1 MKLSEF
7 SIRRPV
13 FATVISLLLVILGL
27 VSLTRLAIREYPEV
41 DPVFVSITT
50 NYLGAGAAIV
60 ENKITQV
67 IEDRIAGLEGI
78 ETIRSNSRDGHSTI
92 NVEFSPDRDVDAAA
106 NDVRD
111 RVGRVIDDLPEEADP
126 PEIQKAEAIG
136 EAIVYLNLSS
146 ERMSGLELT
155 DYAER
160 VLLDQ
165 LSATPG
171 VARVNINGE
180 RRQAVRIW
188 IDRQAL
194 AARAL
199 TVADIEGA
207 LRRENVELPAGRL
220 ESSEREFSLRTDTGL
235 SKVEDFRQLSIGRG
249 ADGSLVRLGDVARV
263 ELGAENERSVS
274 RSTGLPGISLGI
286 EQNSKANTLEV
297 AKEIYKTLDR
307 IRPGLP
313 AGMSLTINIDRA
325 DSINASLREV
335 MIALGI
341 SMTVVLL
348 VIFLFL
354 GNLRATLVPA
364 VTIPISIIATFM
376 VMDALDYSINVL
388 TLLGLVLAI
397 GLVVDDAIVVLE
409 NIFRRVEEGQ
419 PSLLA
424 AIDGSKEI
432 GFAVIATT
440 LVLISVFVPI
450 SFLPGAIGR
459 LFREFGFTLAAAV
472 MFSAL
477 VALTL
482 TPVMATRLFR
492 QGHERSGFARRVDS
506 FFQRLSQAYQH
517 RLRILL
523 GRPWLIVGGTLVL
536 VSVAIF
542 ALNALPREF
551 APSGDLGFVRVE
563 LDAPEGATLEY
574 TERQLLKAEQILFR
588 EKERY
593 GDIRRFIMRIGSGG
607 GSGTSEVNEVRGFVL
622 LTDWG
627 ERDRSATDVADSLTA
642 QFAALPGVRS
652 RIYPV
657 QGLGTRGFGRP
668 LQVVIGGPDYQ
679 TLAGWSDHILDVAHA
694 NPGLVG
700 LESNFRERKPQ
711 IDVAVDR
718 DRAAE
723 LGVSLES
730 VGRTLETVLGSRVV
744 TTYVD
749 RGREYKVILQGE
761 SQDRAVPS
769 DLQNLYVRSDRSGE
783 LVPLANLVRL
793 TETSGAMQLNR
804 FDRMRSI
811 TISAGLAP
819 GYTLGEAVPYF
830 QELVRKE
837 LPPAARLSFDGDA
850 REYLRTEGQFGT
862 TFLFAIAIVFLVLAA
877 LFESFKQP
885 AVIMT
890 TVPLALIGAV
900 AGLAIFRLAG
910 SPMSLNIF
918 SQIAMIMLVGIAAK
932 NGVLI
937 VEFSNQLR
945 DQGLERVE
953 AVVRAASIRL
963 RPVLMTSLC
972 TAFGSLPFLLAK
984 GAGSEQREPIG
995 VVVFFGTTI
1004 AVFLTLFAVPAVYA
1018 LVAGEHRSPH
1028 YLAGLIERLRAGT
1041 PPPVSSHG
1049 GPAQVSEK

>member
-27 VSLTRLAIREYPEV
+27 VSLTRLAVREYPEV
-41 DPVFVSITT
+41 DPVFVSIET

-78 ETIRSNSRDGHSTI
+78 ETMRSNSRDGHSAI
-92 NVEFSPDRDVDAAA
+92 SVEFSADRDVDGAA
-106 NDVRD
+106 NDIRD
-111 RVGRVIDDLPEEADP
+111 RVGRVVDELPEEADP

-136 EAIVYLNLSS
+136 EAVMYLNLSS
-146 ERMSGLELT
+146 DRMSVLELT

-160 VLLDQ
+160 VLVDQ

-171 VARVNINGE
+171 VARVSINGA

-199 TVADIEGA
+199 TVADIEA
-207 LRRENVELPAGRL
+207 SLRRENVELPAGRL
-220 ESSEREFSLRTDTGL
+220 ESSEREFTLRTDTGL
-235 SKVEDFRQLSIGRG
+235 SRVEDFRRLSIGRG
-249 ADGSLVRLGDVARV
+249 PGGYLVRLGDVARV

-274 RSTGLPGISLGI
+274 RSMGLPGVSLGV
-286 EQNSKANTLEV
+286 EQMSRANTLEV
-297 AKEIYKTLDR
+297 AKEIYRVLDR

-313 AGMSLTINIDRA
+313 AGMTLAINVDRA
-325 DSINASLREV
+325 DSIYASLREV
-335 MIALGI
+335 VIALGI
-341 SMTVVLL
+341 SMSVVLL

-354 GNLRATLVPA
+354 GNVRATLVPA
-364 VTIPISIIATFM
+364 VTIPISVIATFM
-376 VMDALDYSINVL
+376 FMDVMGYSINVL

-409 NIFRRVEEGQ
+409 NIFRRVEQGQ
-419 PSLLA
+419 PPLLA
-424 AIDGSKEI
+424 AIDGSREI

-450 SFLPGAIGR
+450 SFLPGSIGR
-459 LFREFGFTLAAAV
+459 LFREFGLTLASAV
-472 MFSAL
+472 LFSAL

-482 TPVMATRLFR
+482 TPVMSSRLFR
-492 QGHERSGFARRVDS
+492 LGQQRSAFAQRIDR
-506 FFQRLSQAYQH
+506 FFRLLSQAYEH
-517 RLRILL
+517 RLRALL
-523 GRPWLIVGGTLVL
+523 GRPWLIIGATAALV
-536 VSVAIF
+536 VIAGI

-551 APSGDLGFVRVE
+551 APSADLGWVRIE
-563 LDAPEGATLEY
+563 LDAPEGASLEY
-574 TERQLLKAEQILFR
+574 TERQLMKAEQVLFR
-588 EKERY
+588 ERQQY

-607 GSGTSEVNEVRGFVL
+607 ATGTTEVNEIRGFIL
-622 LTDWG
+622 LEDW
-627 ERDRSATDVADSLTA
+627 RDRERSAAEVAASLTM
-642 QFAALPGVRS
+642 QFAELPGIRP
-652 RIYPV
+652 RIYAV

-668 LQVVIGGPDYQ
+668 VQVVIGGPDYQ
-679 TLAGWSDHILDVAHA
+679 TLAGWSDRLLDLARR
-694 NPGLVG
+694 NPGLEGV
-700 LESNFRERKPQ
+700 ETNFRERKPQ
-711 IDVAVDR
+711 IDVTVDR

-723 LGVSLES
+723 LGISLET

-749 RGREYKVILQGE
+749 RGREYRVILQGQA
-761 SQDRAVPS
+761 QDRVVPS

-783 LVPLANLVRL
+783 LVPLANLVAL
-793 TETSGAMQLNR
+793 TESSGAMQLNR
-804 FDRMRSI
+804 YDRMRSI
-811 TISAGLAP
+811 TISAALAP
-819 GYTLGEAVPYF
+819 GYTMGEALDYF
-830 QELVRKE
+830 EELVRTE
-837 LPPAARLSFDGDA
+837 LPPAARLSFDGES
-850 REYLRTEGQFGT
+850 REYQRTQGQFGS
-862 TFLFAIAIVFLVLAA
+862 TFVFAIAIVFLVLAA

-900 AGLAIFRLAG
+900 LGLTVFRLAG

-918 SQIAMIMLVGIAAK
+918 SQIAMVMLVGIAAK

-937 VEFSNQLR
+937 VEFANQLR
-945 DQGLERVE
+945 DQGFERVE
-953 AVVRAASIRL
+953 AVARAASIRL

-972 TAFGSLPFLLAK
+972 TAFGSLPFLLAT
-984 GAGSEQREPIG
+984 GAGAEQREPIG

-1004 AVFLTLFAVPAVYA
+1004 AVLLTLFAVPAVYA
-1018 LVAGEHRSPH
+1018 LLAGEHRSPH
-1028 YLAGLIERLRAGT
+1028 YLQGLIERLRAAA
-1041 PPPVSSHG
+1041 PAPVSSRD
-1049 GPAQVSEK
+1049 GPIQVIDK

>member
-1 MKLSEF
+1 MTLSEF

-27 VSLTRLAIREYPEV
+27 IALTRLAIREYPDVE
-41 DPVFVSITT
+41 PVVVSITT
-50 NYLGAGAAIV
+50 SYLGAGAAIV

-78 ETIRSNSRDGHSTI
+78 ETLRSSSRDGRSAI
-92 NVEFSPDRDVDAAA
+92 NVEFSADRDVDAAA
-106 NDVRD
+106 NDIRD
-111 RVGRVIDDLPEEADP
+111 RVGRVADDLPEEADP
-126 PEIQKAEAIG
+126 PEIQKAESIG
-136 EAIVYLNLSS
+136 EAVMYLNLSS
-146 ERMSGLELT
+146 DRMSVLELT

-160 VLLDQ
+160 VLIDQ

-171 VARVNINGE
+171 VARVNVNGA

-199 TVADIEGA
+199 TVGDIESV

-235 SKVEDFRQLSIGRG
+235 SRIEDFRMLAIGRSP
-249 ADGSLVRLGDVARV
+249 DGYLVRLGDVARV

-274 RSTGLPGISLGI
+274 RTMGLPGVSLGI

-297 AKEIYKTLDR
+297 AKQTYATLDR

-313 AGMSLTINIDRA
+313 AGMTLSINIDRA

-341 SMTVVLL
+341 SMSLVLL

-376 VMDALDYSINVL
+376 FMDAMGYSINVL

-409 NIFRRVEEGQ
+409 NIFRRVEQGQ
-419 PSLLA
+419 PPLLA
-424 AIDGSKEI
+424 AIDGSREI

-450 SFLPGAIGR
+450 SFLPGSIGR
-459 LFREFGFTLAAAV
+459 LFREFGLTLASAV
-472 MFSAL
+472 LFSAL

-482 TPVMATRLFR
+482 TPVMTSRLFR
-492 QGHERSGFARRVDS
+492 HGQQRGRFA
-506 FFQRLSQAYQH
+506 QRLDRFFHSLSLGYER
-517 RLRILL
+517 RLGKLL
-523 GRPWLIVGGTLVL
+523 SRPWLIVGGTLAL
-536 VSVAIF
+536 LGIAAL
-542 ALNALPREF
+542 ALNSLPREF
-551 APSGDLGFVRVE
+551 TPPGDLGFVRFE
-563 LDAPEGATLEY
+563 LDAPEGASLEY
-574 TERQLLKAEQILFR
+574 TEQQMQKAERILFR
-588 EKERY
+588 EMERY
-593 GDIRRFIMRIGSGG
+593 GDIRRFIMRIGAGG
-607 GSGTSEVNEVRGFVL
+607 AAGTTEVNEVRGFVL
-622 LTDWG
+622 LKDWS
-627 ERDRSATDVADSLTA
+627 ERERSAMEVAASLTA
-642 QFAALPGVRS
+642 QFKDLPGVRAS
-652 RIYPV
+652 IYAM
-657 QGLGTRGFGRP
+657 QGLGSRGFGRP
-668 LQVVIGGPDYQ
+668 VQVVIGGPDYQ
-679 TLAGWSDHILDVAHA
+679 TLAGWSDRILNLARQ
-694 NPGLVG
+694 NPGLTGVDT
-700 LESNFRERKPQ
+700 NFRERKPQ

-749 RGREYKVILQGE
+749 RGREYKVILQG
-761 SQDRAVPS
+761 QARDRVVPS

-783 LVPLANLVRL
+783 LVPLSNLVKL

-819 GYTLGEAVPYF
+819 GYTLGKAVPYF
-830 QELVRKE
+830 QELVRAE
-837 LPPAARLSFDGDA
+837 LPPAARLSFDGEA
-850 REYLRTEGQFGT
+850 REYLRTQGQFGS
-862 TFLFAIAIVFLVLAA
+862 TFVFALAIVFLVLAA

-890 TVPLALIGAV
+890 TVPLALIGAIT
-900 AGLAIFRLAG
+900 GLAIFRLAG

-937 VEFSNQLR
+937 VEFANQLR
-945 DQGLERVE
+945 DQGLARVE
-953 AVVRAASIRL
+953 AVTRAATIRL

-972 TAFGSLPFLLAK
+972 TAFGSLPFLLAS

-1004 AVFLTLFAVPAVYA
+1004 AVLLTLFAVPAVYS
-1018 LVAGEHRSPH
+1018 LVAGEHRSPR
-1028 YLAGLIERLRAGT
+1028 YLAGLIERLRAT
-1041 PPPVSSHG
+1041 ATSPVSSRTD
-1049 GPAQVSEK
+1049 

>member
-27 VSLTRLAIREYPEV
+27 VSLTRLSVREYPEV

-50 NYLGAGAAIV
+50 SYLGAGAAIV

-67 IEDRIAGLEGI
+67 IEDRISGLEGI
-78 ETIRSNSRDGHSTI
+78 ETLRSSSRDGRSAI
-92 NVEFSPDRDVDAAA
+92 DVEFSTDRDVDAAA
-106 NDVRD
+106 NDIRD

-126 PEIQKAEAIG
+126 PEIQKAQAIG
-136 EAIVYLNLSS
+136 EAVMYLNLSS
-146 ERMSGLELT
+146 DRMSVLELT

-160 VLLDQ
+160 VLVDQ

-199 TVADIEGA
+199 TVSDIEGA

-220 ESSEREFSLRTDTGL
+220 ESSQREFALRTNTGL
-235 SKVEDFRQLSIGRG
+235 SRVEDFRKLAIGRSP
-249 ADGSLVRLGDVARV
+249 DGYLVRLGEVARV

-274 RSTGLPGISLGI
+274 RSMGLPGISLGI
-286 EQNSKANTLEV
+286 EQMSKANTLEV
-297 AKEIYKTLDR
+297 AKQTYRTLDR

-313 AGMSLTINIDRA
+313 AGMALTINVDRA
-325 DSINASLREV
+325 DSINSSLREV

-341 SMTVVLL
+341 SMSLVLL
-348 VIFLFL
+348 VIYLFL

-364 VTIPISIIATFM
+364 VTIPISIISTMIF
-376 VMDALDYSINVL
+376 MDAMGYSINVL

-409 NIFRRVEEGQ
+409 NIYRRVEEGQ
-419 PSLLA
+419 PPLLA
-424 AIDGSKEI
+424 AIDGSREI

-440 LVLISVFVPI
+440 LVLVSVFVPI

-459 LFREFGFTLAAAV
+459 LFREFGLTLAAAV

-482 TPVMATRLFR
+482 TPVMSSRLFR
-492 QGHERSGFARRVDS
+492 QGQQRGGLS
-506 FFQRLSQAYQH
+506 QRLDRFFHALSRAYG
-517 RLRILL
+517 RSLRMLL
-523 GRPWLIVGGTLVL
+523 RQPWLIIGGTLVL
-536 VSVAIF
+536 VGIAVL

-551 APSGDLGFVRVE
+551 APPGDLGFVRLE
-563 LDAPEGATLEY
+563 LDAPEGASIEY
-574 TERQLLKAEQILFR
+574 TEKQMLKAEQILFN
-588 EKERY
+588 ERAQH
-593 GDIRRFIMRIGSGG
+593 GDIRRFIMRIGSGSAS
-607 GSGTSEVNEVRGFVL
+607 GSTEVNEVRGFVL
-622 LTDWG
+622 LEDWS
-627 ERDRSATDVADSLTA
+627 ERKRSAMEIAASLTR
-642 QFAALPGVRS
+642 QFEALPGVRA
-652 RIYPV
+652 RIYAV
-657 QGLGTRGFGRP
+657 QGLGVRSFGRP
-668 LQVVIGGPDYQ
+668 VQVVIGGPDYQ
-679 TLAGWSDHILDVAHA
+679 TLAGWSDHVLDIAGQ
-694 NPGLVG
+694 NPGLTGV
-700 LESNFRERKPQ
+700 ESNFRERKPQ

-749 RGREYKVILQGE
+749 RGREYRVILQGQA
-761 SQDRAVPS
+761 QDRVVPS
-769 DLQNLYVRSDRSGE
+769 DLQNLYVRSDRSGA
-783 LVPLANLVRL
+783 LVPLSNLVKL
-793 TETSGAMQLNR
+793 TETSGAMVLSR
-804 FDRMRSI
+804 FDRLRAI

-837 LPPAARLSFDGDA
+837 LPPEARLSFDGES
-850 REYLRTEGQFGT
+850 REYLRTQGQFGA
-862 TFLFAIAIVFLVLAA
+862 TFAFAIAIVFLVLAA

-890 TVPLALIGAV
+890 TVPLALIGAI

-910 SPMSLNIF
+910 SAMSLNIF
-918 SQIAMIMLVGIAAK
+918 SQIAMIMLVGISAK

-937 VEFSNQLR
+937 VEFANQLR

-953 AVVRAASIRL
+953 AVIRSASIRL

-972 TAFGSLPFLLAK
+972 TAFGSLPFLLAH
-984 GAGSEQREPIG
+984 GAGAEQRQPIG

-1004 AVFLTLFAVPAVYA
+1004 SVFLTLFVLPAVYD

-1028 YLAGLIERLRAGT
+1028 YLSALIERLRAAA
-1041 PPPVSSHG
+1041 PPVSSRADA
-1049 GPAQVSEK
+1049 PQVAEK